1 MQDISNEKFVLR
13 IIKYA
18 PLIFILIASILT
30 TAYISLDYIN
40 TLKKEKEKIENEY
53 IKLNKELIKSDINN
67 IYNYINNKNAQSNEL
82 LKQKLKKEINTAH
95 DIMTSIYDKY
105 KNERTKEEIIEIMKT
120 ALENVRFNDGRG
132 YFSIHTMEGVNVFH
146 PIYKEFEGTLVL
158 NRKDI
163 YGDYPVREAISIA
176 KAKTEGFLSWYYYK
190 LKDKSKELKKL
201 GIVKEFE
208 PYNFIITTAEFE
220 EDFENLVKNQI
231 IDYIK
236 VLNDGGSNHIFIID
250 KNADFLLTKTKF
262 VNVSDIDKENI
273 FVKSYN
279 DFINSNDKD
288 KYSQYEYTSIDERIS
303 KSAKIS
309 YLRKVEIYDWIIGTG
324 FNLDNLSLKIKEK
337 QKELEKDYDE
347 HMYVAI
353 IIATS
358 MTFLFL
364 ISSMLVSRLL
374 QKKFL
379 LHKKDLE
386 KQIIENKKQK
396 ETLIR
401 AQEVAHIG
409 DWKLDLQTNEVFWS
423 DEIIRIFGFEKKD
436 KNMFGF
442 ELLKDIIVP
451 EDISALEDVIRN
463 CINKGIEYK
472 IIYRIKRANNEI
484 RWIDCRGKLDEDKL
498 SIIGIIQDITESKNL
513 EIEKQQKDDL
523 LYQQS
528 KMAAMGEMIGNIA
541 HQWRQ
546 PLSTISTASTG
557 TKLQKEMNCLSD
569 EDLFSALTSINNS
582 AQYLSK
588 TIDDFRDFFNP
599 SNNKITEFNIKDTIL
614 KTLNLVKAQF
624 VSKEIEII
632 QDIQE
637 YKISTIENEL
647 IQVLVNILNNARD
660 ALDLAENQRRLI
672 FINAYSKDNTLHLE
686 IQDNAQGIPEDI
698 IDRIFEP
705 YFTTKHQS
713 QGTGIGLYMSKEIV
727 EKHLN
732 GKLIVSNKE
741 YVFDGIS
748 YVGACFT
755 IGIMDDFI

>member
-201 GIVKEFE
+201 GIVKEFK

-288 KYSQYEYTSIDERIS
+288 KYSQYEHIS
-303 KSAKIS
+303 KSEKIS

-423 DEIIRIFGFEKKD
+423 DEIIRIFGFEKYD

-513 EIEKQQKDDL
+513 EIEKQQKDEL

-599 SNNKITEFNIKDTIL
+599 SNNKVTEFDISDAIS

-624 VSKEIEII
+624 VAKDIEII
-632 QDIQE
+632 QNIEE
-637 YKISTIENEL
+637 YKINSIENEL

-660 ALDLAENQRRLI
+660 ALDVTENQRRLI
-672 FINAYSKDNTLHLE
+672 FINTYSKDNTLYLE
-686 IQDNAQGIPEDI
+686 IQDNAKGIPEDI

-713 QGTGIGLYMSKEIV
+713 QGTGIGLYMSKEII

-732 GKLIVSNKE
+732 GKILVSNKE

-748 YVGACFT
+748 YTGACFT
-755 IGIMDDFI
+755 IEILEN

>member
-30 TAYISLDYIN
+30 TTYISLNYIN
-40 TLKKEKEKIENEY
+40 TLKKEKEKIRNEY
-53 IKLNKELIKSDINN
+53 IELNKELIKNN
-67 IYNYINNKNAQSNEL
+67 INTVYNYINKKNASANEL
-82 LKQKLKKEINTAH
+82 LKQKLKFEINTAH
-95 DIMTSIYDKY
+95 DIMASIYDKY
-105 KNERTKEEIIEIMKT
+105 KNQKTKEEIIEIIKT
-120 ALENVRFNDGRG
+120 ALENLRFNDGRG

-163 YGDYPVREAISIA
+163 YGDYPVRDAIAIA
-176 KAKTEGFLSWYYYK
+176 KAKTEGFFSWYYYK

-220 EDFENLVKNQI
+220 EDFENKVKNETI
-231 IDYIK
+231 EYIK
-236 VLNDGGSNHIFIID
+236 DIGDAEKDFIFIID
-250 KNADFLLTKTKF
+250 KDANFLLTRTKL
-262 VNVSDIDKENI
+262 VNVSDIEKENI
-273 FVKSYN
+273 FVKSYKELK
-279 DFINSNDKD
+279 NSNDKD
-288 KYSQYEYTSIDERIS
+288 KYFQYEHIS
-303 KSAKIS
+303 KSEKIS

-324 FNLDNLSLKIKEK
+324 FNLDKLNLKIKEK
-337 QKELEKDYDE
+337 QEELEKEYDE
-347 HMYVAI
+347 HMYVTL
-353 IIATS
+353 IIAIS
-358 MTFLFL
+358 MTILFL
-364 ISSMLVSRLL
+364 ISSILVSRLL
-374 QKKFL
+374 EKKFL
-379 LHKKDLE
+379 IHKKDLE
-386 KQIIENKKQK
+386 KQIIENQKQK

-409 DWKLDLQTNEVFWS
+409 DWKFDLQTNEVFWS

-442 ELLKDIIVP
+442 ELLKKIMVP
-451 EDISALEDVIRN
+451 EDISPLEESLNN
-463 CINKGIEYK
+463 CINKNVEHK
-472 IIYRIKRANNEI
+472 FIYRIKTANNDI
-484 RWIDCRGKLDEDKL
+484 RWIDCRGRLEEDKL
-498 SIIGIIQDITESKNL
+498 SIIGTVQDVTDNKNL
-513 EIEKQQKDDL
+513 EIEKQQKDEL

-569 EDLFSALTSINNS
+569 EDLYSALTSINNS

-599 SNNKITEFNIKDTIL
+599 SNNKVTEFDISDAIS

-624 VSKEIEII
+624 VAKDIEII
-632 QDIQE
+632 QNIEE
-637 YKISTIENEL
+637 YKINSIENEL
-647 IQVLVNILNNARD
+647 IQVLVNLLNNARD
-660 ALDLAENQRRLI
+660 ALDVTENQRRLI
-672 FINAYSKDNTLHLE
+672 FINTYSKDNILYLE
-686 IQDNAQGIPEDI
+686 IQDNAKGIPEDI

-713 QGTGIGLYMSKEIV
+713 QGTRIGLYMSKEII

-732 GKLIVSNKE
+732 GKLLVSNKE
-741 YVFDGIS
+741 YVSDGIS

-755 IGIMDDFI
+755 IGIRDDFI

>member
-1 MQDISNEKFVLR
+1 MVLLVR
-13 IIKYA
+13 
-18 PLIFILIASILT
+18 
-30 TAYISLDYIN
+30 SLFCYC
-40 TLKKEKEKIENEY
+40 
-53 IKLNKELIKSDINN
+53 
-67 IYNYINNKNAQSNEL
+67 
-82 LKQKLKKEINTAH
+82 
-95 DIMTSIYDKY
+95 
-105 KNERTKEEIIEIMKT
+105 
-120 ALENVRFNDGRG
+120 
-132 YFSIHTMEGVNVFH
+132 
-146 PIYKEFEGTLVL
+146 
-158 NRKDI
+158 
-163 YGDYPVREAISIA
+163 
-176 KAKTEGFLSWYYYK
+176 
-190 LKDKSKELKKL
+190 
-201 GIVKEFE
+201 
-208 PYNFIITTAEFE
+208 
-220 EDFENLVKNQI
+220 
-231 IDYIK
+231 
-236 VLNDGGSNHIFIID
+236 
-250 KNADFLLTKTKF
+250 
-262 VNVSDIDKENI
+262 
-273 FVKSYN
+273 
-279 DFINSNDKD
+279 
-288 KYSQYEYTSIDERIS
+288 
-303 KSAKIS
+303 
-309 YLRKVEIYDWIIGTG
+309 
-324 FNLDNLSLKIKEK
+324 
-337 QKELEKDYDE
+337 
-347 HMYVAI
+347 
-353 IIATS
+353 
-358 MTFLFL
+358 
-364 ISSMLVSRLL
+364 
-374 QKKFL
+374 
-379 LHKKDLE
+379 
-386 KQIIENKKQK
+386 
-396 ETLIR
+396 
-401 AQEVAHIG
+401 
-409 DWKLDLQTNEVFWS
+409 
-423 DEIIRIFGFEKKD
+423 IIRD
-436 KNMFGF
+436 
-442 ELLKDIIVP
+442 
-451 EDISALEDVIRN
+451 
-463 CINKGIEYK
+463 KGIEYK

-513 EIEKQQKDDL
+513 EIEKQQKDEL

>member
-1 MQDISNEKFVLR
+1 
-13 IIKYA
+13 
-18 PLIFILIASILT
+18 
-30 TAYISLDYIN
+30 
-40 TLKKEKEKIENEY
+40 
-53 IKLNKELIKSDINN
+53 
-67 IYNYINNKNAQSNEL
+67 
-82 LKQKLKKEINTAH
+82 
-95 DIMTSIYDKY
+95 
-105 KNERTKEEIIEIMKT
+105 
-120 ALENVRFNDGRG
+120 
-132 YFSIHTMEGVNVFH
+132 
-146 PIYKEFEGTLVL
+146 
-158 NRKDI
+158 
-163 YGDYPVREAISIA
+163 
-176 KAKTEGFLSWYYYK
+176 
-190 LKDKSKELKKL
+190 
-201 GIVKEFE
+201 
-208 PYNFIITTAEFE
+208 
-220 EDFENLVKNQI
+220 
-231 IDYIK
+231 
-236 VLNDGGSNHIFIID
+236 
-250 KNADFLLTKTKF
+250 
-262 VNVSDIDKENI
+262 
-273 FVKSYN
+273 
-279 DFINSNDKD
+279 
-288 KYSQYEYTSIDERIS
+288 
-303 KSAKIS
+303 
-309 YLRKVEIYDWIIGTG
+309 
-324 FNLDNLSLKIKEK
+324 
-337 QKELEKDYDE
+337 
-347 HMYVAI
+347 MYVAI

-423 DEIIRIFGFEKKD
+423 DEIIRIFGFEKYD

-513 EIEKQQKDDL
+513 EIEKQQKDEL

>member
-1 MQDISNEKFVLR
+1 
-13 IIKYA
+13 
-18 PLIFILIASILT
+18 
-30 TAYISLDYIN
+30 
-40 TLKKEKEKIENEY
+40 
-53 IKLNKELIKSDINN
+53 
-67 IYNYINNKNAQSNEL
+67 
-82 LKQKLKKEINTAH
+82 
-95 DIMTSIYDKY
+95 
-105 KNERTKEEIIEIMKT
+105 
-120 ALENVRFNDGRG
+120 
-132 YFSIHTMEGVNVFH
+132 
-146 PIYKEFEGTLVL
+146 
-158 NRKDI
+158 
-163 YGDYPVREAISIA
+163 
-176 KAKTEGFLSWYYYK
+176 
-190 LKDKSKELKKL
+190 
-201 GIVKEFE
+201 
-208 PYNFIITTAEFE
+208 
-220 EDFENLVKNQI
+220 
-231 IDYIK
+231 
-236 VLNDGGSNHIFIID
+236 
-250 KNADFLLTKTKF
+250 
-262 VNVSDIDKENI
+262 
-273 FVKSYN
+273 
-279 DFINSNDKD
+279 
-288 KYSQYEYTSIDERIS
+288 
-303 KSAKIS
+303 
-309 YLRKVEIYDWIIGTG
+309 
-324 FNLDNLSLKIKEK
+324 
-337 QKELEKDYDE
+337 
-347 HMYVAI
+347 MYVAI

-386 KQIIENKKQK
+386 KQILENQKQK

-423 DEIIRIFGFEKKD
+423 DEIIRIFGFEKYD

-513 EIEKQQKDDL
+513 EIEKQQKDEL

-569 EDLFSALTSINNS
+569 EDLYSALTSINNS

-599 SNNKITEFNIKDTIL
+599 SNNKVTEFDISDAIS

-624 VSKEIEII
+624 VAKDIEII
-632 QDIQE
+632 QNIEE
-637 YKISTIENEL
+637 YKINSIENEL
-647 IQVLVNILNNARD
+647 IQVLVNLLNNARD
-660 ALDLAENQRRLI
+660 ALDVTENQRRLI
-672 FINAYSKDNTLHLE
+672 FINTYSKDNILYLE
-686 IQDNAQGIPEDI
+686 IQDNAKGIPEDI